1 MATKAIIENNIVT
14 TVCTGDITK
23 SYHPDL
29 QSLFVD
35 VPDGTGQGDVL
46 NPSDGTWKKAGN
58 PRTITPDIAPF
69 STQEQEVPQAIFKS
83 TLTREERK
91 TWKAKIGSDDTVDA
105 MQGLW
110 DEDPMAAIWLANVP
124 ENAEFKDA
132 LTNLKAAGI
141 LSDAT
146 IAKLTTLLKLDR
158 DPKGESNGPENP
170 YQ

>member
-1 MATKAIIENNIVT
+1 
-14 TVCTGDITK
+14 
-23 SYHPDL
+23 
-29 QSLFVD
+29 
-35 VPDGTGQGDVL
+35 
-46 NPSDGTWKKAGN
+46 
-58 PRTITPDIAPF
+58 
-69 STQEQEVPQAIFKS
+69 
-83 TLTREERK
+83 
-91 TWKAKIGSDDTVDA
+91 

-110 DEDPMAAIWLANVP
+110 DEDPMAAIWLANTP

-146 IAKLTTLLKLDR
+146 IAKLTTFLKLDR